1 MDKKDF
7 LGILGDLQNLVF
19 EALGLF
25 YENAWFIVG
34 TLISLILICL
44 ISFAINKLIVSF
56 FEILIKVLLGF
67 VCLSCFII
75 AVACFV
81 NKSIWGGVGW
91 AVASLLLFLYLL
103 ACVGSSDSIKKSS
116 DKSTTP

>member
-7 LGILGDLQNLVF
+7 LSILGDLQNLVF
-19 EALGLF
+19 ELLDWV

-44 ISFAINKLIVSF
+44 ISFAINKLIASF
-56 FEILIKVLLGF
+56 FEVLIKILLGF

-75 AVACFV
+75 AVACVV

-91 AVASLLLFLYLL
+91 AVASLSLFLYLL
-103 ACVGSSDSIKKSS
+103 ACVGSSDSIKKSN
-116 DKSTTP
+116 STTS

>member
-7 LGILGDLQNLVF
+7 LSILGECKILVF
-19 EALGLF
+19 ELLDWV

-44 ISFAINKLIVSF
+44 ISFAINKLIASF
-56 FEILIKVLLGF
+56 FEVLIKVLLGF
-67 VCLSCFII
+67 VCLAGVII
-75 AVACFV
+75 AVAYFV

-91 AVASLLLFLYLL
+91 AVASLFLYLL
-103 ACVGSSDSIKKSS
+103 ACVGLESSNSIKKSS

>member
-7 LGILGDLQNLVF
+7 LSILGDLQNLVF
-19 EALGLF
+19 ECLGLF
-25 YENAWFIVG
+25 YDNAWLIVG

-44 ISFAINKLIVSF
+44 ISFAINKLIASC
-56 FEILIKVLLGF
+56 FEVLIKILLGF

-75 AVACFV
+75 AVACVV

-91 AVASLLLFLYLL
+91 VLAYLLLFLYLL
-103 ACVGSSDSIKKSS
+103 ACVGSSDSIKKSN
-116 DKSTTP
+116 STTP

>member
-7 LGILGDLQNLVF
+7 LGILGECKILVF
-19 EALGLF
+19 ELLDWV

-44 ISFAINKLIVSF
+44 ISFAINKLIASF
-56 FEILIKVLLGF
+56 FEILIKILLGF

-75 AVACFV
+75 AVACVV

-103 ACVGSSDSIKKSS
+103 ACASLESSDSIKKSN
-116 DKSTTP
+116 STTP

>member
-7 LGILGDLQNLVF
+7 LGILWECKNLVF
-19 EALGLF
+19 ELLGLF

-44 ISFAINKLIVSF
+44 ISFAINKLIASF
-56 FEILIKVLLGF
+56 FEVLIKVLLGF

-103 ACVGSSDSIKKSS
+103 ACASLESNDSIKKFS
-116 DKSTTP
+116 STTP